1 MGRILVTGST
11 GYIGRAVVSKLLE
24 LGESVIGYSTSNGDN
39 VMDQYALIKAM
50 QGCDR
55 VIHLAAVV
63 SFNKKDSQR
72 VTQTNILGTRNV
84 LEACVKHQVK
94 KIVIA
99 SSAITAG
106 VSPDPNYLLNEDCAW
121 PKIMDAYTLSKIA
134 TEEVTRVPN
143 TLPVVVVMPSTVNIS
158 LFIKKAIQDKVL
170 VVPPGGTN
178 IISVED
184 VADGIIA
191 AMEVGQYN
199 HRYILSNINI
209 SYQDLFRKILAGSR
223 KPIVVLPKWT
233 KKACKYVARFSNDRY
248 TSPFTVDNSYGY
260 KYYLNTKAKNSLGWE
275 PKIGLDEMIR
285 RGKEQYGKEGRS

>member
-1 MGRILVTGST
+1 MD
-11 GYIGRAVVSKLLE
+11 KLLA

-39 VMDQYALIKAM
+39 VMDPYALIKAM
-50 QGCDR
+50 EGCDR

-99 SSAITAG
+99 SSAITSG
-106 VSPDPNYLLNEDCAW
+106 VSTDPNYLLNEDCAW

-134 TEEVTRVPN
+134 CEEITRIPN
-143 TLPVVVVMPSTVNIS
+143 TLPVVMVLPSTVNIS
-158 LFIKKAIQDKVL
+158 LFVKKALEDKIL
-170 VVPPGGTN
+170 IVPPGGTN

-184 VADGIIA
+184 VADGIIKA
-191 AMEVGQYN
+191 LEVGQYN
-199 HRYILSNINI
+199 QRYILSNINI
-209 SYQDLFRKILAGSR
+209 TYQDLFRRILGGSK